1 MYPKV
6 FADFAKYRREFGRL
20 DVLPTP
26 IFFYGM
32 KPGDEVTV
40 ELDPGKALVIRL
52 MAVGEAD
59 QKGEREIFF
68 ELNGQPRVVRVADK
82 AVASTA
88 PVNDKADM
96 SNANHVPAP
105 MPGLVAMVAVNEG
118 QKVRAGD
125 VLLTLE
131 AMKME
136 TSITAPKAGTISRIA
151 TKAGTQVDA
160 KDLLVVID

>member
-1 MYPKV
+1 
-6 FADFAKYRREFGRL
+6 
-20 DVLPTP
+20 
-26 IFFYGM
+26 
-32 KPGDEVTV
+32 
-40 ELDPGKALVIRL
+40 
-52 MAVGEAD
+52 
-59 QKGEREIFF
+59 
-68 ELNGQPRVVRVADK
+68 
-82 AVASTA
+82 
-88 PVNDKADM
+88 M

>member
-1 MYPKV
+1 
-6 FADFAKYRREFGRL
+6 
-20 DVLPTP
+20 
-26 IFFYGM
+26 
-32 KPGDEVTV
+32 
-40 ELDPGKALVIRL
+40 
-52 MAVGEAD
+52 
-59 QKGEREIFF
+59 
-68 ELNGQPRVVRVADK
+68 
-82 AVASTA
+82 
-88 PVNDKADM
+88 
-96 SNANHVPAP
+96 
-105 MPGLVAMVAVNEG
+105 MVAVNEG